1 MILTE
6 SLERERYISDR
17 SLTFPTDRLY
27 SIVINLYRV
36 VLRRQSMFGSDVI
49 GQLL

>member
-6 SLERERYISDR
+6 SLERERHIPDG
-17 SLTFPTDRLY
+17 SLTFPTNGLY

-36 VLRRQSMFGSDVI
+36 VLRRQPVFGSDVI

>member
-6 SLERERYISDR
+6 SLERERHIPDR
-17 SLTFPTDRLY
+17 SLTLPTDRLY

-36 VLRRQSMFGSDVI
+36 VFRRQSVFGSDVI
-49 GQLL
+49 G